1 MVTTTARQSS
11 VQTLALPA
19 GFKLLWYEI
28 RAILGQGGFGI
39 TYLAHDTNLD
49 QLVAIKEYLPV
60 LCATRGT
67 ANSVVPISQA
77 SDDDYQWGLGRFL
90 EEGRVLAKF
99 DHQAVVRVHSVFEA
113 LETAYLVMRY
123 ENGETLGALLK
134 REPRVDEPRL
144 RAILFDVMSGLEAMH
159 TAGFV
164 HRDVKPSNIYLRA
177 NGQALLID
185 FGAARQAL
193 GVQTQTVTSL
203 VSPGYAPFEQYRSD
217 GAAQGP
223 WTDIYGL
230 GATAYR
236 VITGRAPVPAIDRS
250 HRIINGSG
258 DPQPRLT
265 QSGIIGYSF
274 GLLAAIDRALAFRE
288 HERPRTMAAWRELFE
303 TDEPVTVQVGNLVS
317 LLPPRPHPDAAQGAT
332 APATHAEIDDAT
344 RREPLAHATSL
355 LSNARRWPRAA
366 ALGIVLGAALG
377 FALLKVS
384 SPQTFATTDV
394 RQMRAVEVASERRSA
409 GEPGARPASAL
420 METPLAE
427 LLRAAEADIAALRLT
442 LPADNNAL
450 AKFRA
455 VLARNPNHTAA
466 RSGVDRIVGRYL
478 DLATAAAQKQ
488 DFDDAREYLTKAS
501 QANPRDRRVEAAAV
515 ALTRHEANPSP
526 PQSG

>member
-1 MVTTTARQSS
+1 MT
-11 VQTLALPA
+11 
-19 GFKLLWYEI
+19 
-28 RAILGQGGFGI
+28 
-39 TYLAHDTNLD
+39 HDF
-49 QLVAIKEYLPV
+49 P
-60 LCATRGT
+60 
-67 ANSVVPISQA
+67 
-77 SDDDYQWGLGRFL
+77 F
-90 EEGRVLAKF
+90 
-99 DHQAVVRVHSVFEA
+99 H
-113 LETAYLVMRY
+113 
-123 ENGETLGALLK
+123 
-134 REPRVDEPRL
+134 VD
-144 RAILFDVMSGLEAMH
+144 V
-159 TAGFV
+159 
-164 HRDVKPSNIYLRA
+164 
-177 NGQALLID
+177 
-185 FGAARQAL
+185 
-193 GVQTQTVTSL
+193 
-203 VSPGYAPFEQYRSD
+203 
-217 GAAQGP
+217 
-223 WTDIYGL
+223 
-230 GATAYR
+230 
-236 VITGRAPVPAIDRS
+236 
-250 HRIINGSG
+250 
-258 DPQPRLT
+258 
-265 QSGIIGYSF
+265 
-274 GLLAAIDRALAFRE
+274 
-288 HERPRTMAAWRELFE
+288 
-303 TDEPVTVQVGNLVS
+303 
-317 LLPPRPHPDAAQGAT
+317 
-332 APATHAEIDDAT
+332 AT

-384 SPQTFATTDV
+384 SPQTFATAGV

-515 ALTRHEANPSP
+515 ALTRDEAHPSP